1 MQLTSFPDLLSYSR
15 RNRTT
20 AAIKARLDIASQEA
34 VTGLKADLTEAT
46 GGRTGNA
53 HLLSKALNDIEQGSR
68 INAMSTS
75 RLDMISQGISGA
87 RNAMDGIDTRAIVA
101 LNSEGTAALQNIAE
115 AAKANLNSVLSSLQ
129 SKQGTRN
136 LFSGNAP
143 DTPPFAS
150 VDTLLDDVRAI
161 MTTSGGPA
169 DITAALD
176 TYFNSPDGGFQTDF
190 YTGGTGNPPPMQIG
204 DGEAINLEIRGDNQS
219 IKDTLRGLAVM
230 ATAETSG
237 YAIGSTEFGEIFSD
251 GIAATTKGT
260 SGFIALEGNMGIL
273 SEVLEKSSRRNQ
285 FESLSLNAAY
295 QSLVGRDQFEA
306 AAELKQLEVQLES
319 SYIIT
324 SRLSDLSLTN
334 YLR

>member
-34 VTGLKADLTEAT
+34 VSGLKADLTEAT

-53 HLLSKALNDIEQGSR
+53 HLLNKALNDIEQGSR
-68 INAMSTS
+68 INALSTS

-87 RNAMDGIDTRAIVA
+87 RNALDGIDTRALVA
-101 LNSEGTAALQNIAE
+101 LNSEGSASLQNIAE
-115 AAKANLNSVLSSLQ
+115 EAKANLRSVLSSLQ

-136 LFSGNAP
+136 LFSGNSP

-150 VDTLLDDVRAI
+150 AESLLDDVHAI
-161 MTTSGGPA
+161 MTSSGNSS
-169 DITAALD
+169 DIATALD
-176 TYFNSPDGGFQTDF
+176 TYFDSPNGGFQTGF
-190 YTGGTGNPPPMQIG
+190 YTGGTGNPSPMQIG
-204 DGEAINLEIRGDNQS
+204 DGEIIALELRGDNQS
-219 IKDTLRGLAVM
+219 IKDTLRGLTVM
-230 ATAETSG
+230 ATAESSG
-237 YAIGSTEFGEIFSD
+237 FDIGSTEYSNIFSD
-251 GIAATTKGT
+251 GISAVTKGT
-260 SGFIALEGNMGIL
+260 SGFIALEGNLGIF
-273 SEVLEKSSRRNQ
+273 SEILEKASSRND
-285 FESLSLNAAY
+285 FEALSLNAAY

>member
-1 MQLTSFPDLLSYSR
+1 VQLTSFPDLLSYSR

-53 HLLSKALNDIEQGSR
+53 HLLSKALNEIEQGSR
-68 INAMSTS
+68 INALSSS
-75 RLDMISQGISGA
+75 RLDMLSQGISGA
-87 RNAMDGIDTRAIVA
+87 RNALDGIDTRAIVA
-101 LNSEGTAALQNIAE
+101 LNSEGSAALQNIAE
-115 AAKANLNSVLSSLQ
+115 EARANLSSVLSSLQ
-129 SKQGTRN
+129 AKQGTRN

-143 DTPPFAS
+143 DAPPFAS
-150 VDTLLDDVRAI
+150 AETLLNDVRAI
-161 MTTSGGPA
+161 ITTAGNPS
-169 DITAALD
+169 DITTALD
-176 TYFNSPDGGFQTDF
+176 TYFDSPTGGFQSSF

-204 DGEAINLEIRGDNQS
+204 DGGVIDFELRGDNQS

-230 ATAETSG
+230 ATAESSG
-237 YAIGSTEFGEIFSD
+237 FEVGSAEYSEIFSD
-251 GIAATTKGT
+251 GISAVTKGT
-260 SGFIALEGNMGIL
+260 SGFIALEGNLGIF
-273 SEVLEKSSRRNQ
+273 SEILEKASDRNN
-285 FESLSLNAAY
+285 FEALSLNAAY

>member
-1 MQLTSFPDLLSYSR
+1 MQLTGYPDLLSYTR

-53 HLLSKALNDIEQGSR
+53 HLLSKALNDIEQGNR
-68 INAMSTS
+68 INALSTS

-87 RNAMDGIDTRAIVA
+87 RNALDGIDTRAIIA
-101 LNSEGTAALQNIAE
+101 LNSSGTAPLQNIAE
-115 AAKANLNSVLSSLQ
+115 EAEANLNSVLFALN

-136 LFSGNAP
+136 LFSGNTP

-150 VDTLLDDVRAI
+150 AETLLEDVRAI
-161 MTTSGGPA
+161 MTTSGSPA
-169 DITAALD
+169 DIATALD
-176 TYFNSPDGGFQTDF
+176 TYFESPTGGFQTDI

-204 DGEAINLEIRGDNQS
+204 NGESVNLDIRGNNQS
-219 IKDTLRGLAVM
+219 IKNTLRGLAVM
-230 ATAETSG
+230 ATANSSG
-237 YAIGSTEFGEIFSD
+237 FAIDSTQFSEIFTD
-251 GIAATTKGT
+251 GISATTKGV
-260 SGFIALEGNMGIL
+260 SGFIALEGNLGIL
-273 SEVLEKSSRRNQ
+273 SETLEKASTRNE
-285 FESLSLNAAY
+285 FESLSLNAAF
-295 QSLVGRDQFEA
+295 QSLVGQDQFEA

-324 SRLSDLSLTN
+324 ARLSDLSLTN